1 MSKDPAFLFYTGDFL
16 SGTMFF
22 TDEQV
27 GVYLRL
33 LMAQHQHG
41 RLTEKQVKIICKSYD
56 KEVLEKFE
64 KDAEGKFYNLRLET
78 EINKRK
84 SYSESRSNNRK
95 GKVKEDK
102 PKRKKTSKSYDIHM
116 EDENRNKDENKKED
130 ETEILKTPLEKKFDE
145 FLEYRKQ
152 IKKPVVEKSLQPL
165 KNKLWELSN
174 KDTQTAIDILDQTIT
189 NGWQGIFEIKNNNNG
204 KQATNQNQQIRDKIR
219 TDLERKI
226 TDRINRDSVRPE
238 N

>member
-22 TDEQV
+22 SNEQL

-41 RLTEKQVKIICKSYD
+41 HLSQKQMNIICNSCD
-56 KEVLEKFE
+56 NEVMEKFV
-64 KDAEGKFYNLRLET
+64 KDENGNYYNERLEL

-84 SYSESRSNNRK
+84 SYAESRSNNRK
-95 GKVKEDK
+95 GKLKEDK
-102 PKRKKTSKSYDIHM
+102 PKRKNTSKSYDIHM
-116 EDENRNKDENKKED
+116 EDRNKDKSKDKKED

-174 KDTQTAIDILDQTIT
+174 KNTQTAIDILDQTIT

-226 TDRINRDSVRPE
+226 TDRINQDSVRPE

>member
-1 MSKDPAFLFYTGDFL
+1 MKDPAFLFYTGDFL
-16 SGTMFF
+16 AGTMFF

-27 GVYLRL
+27 GIYLRL
-33 LMAQHQHG
+33 LLAQHQHG
-41 RLTEKQVKIICKSYD
+41 RLSEKQVNFICKSYD
-56 KEVLEKFE
+56 NEVLKKFE
-64 KDAEGKFYNLRLET
+64 KDEDGNYYNLRLEI

-95 GKVKEDK
+95 GKVKKDK
-102 PKRKKTSKSYDIHM
+102 PKRKKTSITYDVHM
-116 EDENRNKDENKKED
+116 EDRDKDINKDKKED
-130 ETEILKTPLEKKFDE
+130 ESEILKTPLEKKFDE

-174 KDTQTAIDILDQTIT
+174 KNTETAIEILDQTIT
-189 NGWQGIFEIKNNNNG
+189 NGWQGIFELKNNNNG
-204 KQATNQNQQIRDKIR
+204 KQATNPNQQIRDKIR

-226 TDRINRDSVRPE
+226 TDRINQDSARP
-238 N
+238 

>member
-41 RLTEKQVKIICKSYD
+41 RLTEKQVKFICKSYD

-64 KDAEGKFYNLRLET
+64 KDAEGNYYNLRLEN

-102 PKRKKTSKSYDIHM
+102 PKRKKTSKTYDYHM

-204 KQATNQNQQIRDKIR
+204 KQATNTNQQIRDKIR

-226 TDRINRDSVRPE
+226 TDRINQDSVRSE